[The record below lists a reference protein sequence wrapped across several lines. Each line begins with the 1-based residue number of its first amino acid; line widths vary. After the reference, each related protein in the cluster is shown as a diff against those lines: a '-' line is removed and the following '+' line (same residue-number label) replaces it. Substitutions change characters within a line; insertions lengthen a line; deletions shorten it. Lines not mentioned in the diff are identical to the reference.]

1 MHRSITMAILAAAA
15 LLLGGWAW
23 APANVWAQQG
33 TGPAGQGL
41 MIGQASP
48 GGAATGPGM
57 VGQPGGTG
65 PGGMMGWG
73 YGYGMGPL
81 GWLLMFLVGVLIL
94 VGVVFLVRRRPV

>member
-1 MHRSITMAILAAAA
+1 MNRRATMAILAAAA
-15 LLLGGWAW
+15 LLIGGWALT
-23 APANVWAQQG
+23 AANVGAQQG
-33 TGPAGQGL
+33 TGPAGQG
-41 MIGQASP
+41 MMTGQASQ

-81 GWLLMFLVGVLIL
+81 GWLSMIL
-94 VGVVFLVRRRPV
+94 VLGVIIVGLVLVMRRS